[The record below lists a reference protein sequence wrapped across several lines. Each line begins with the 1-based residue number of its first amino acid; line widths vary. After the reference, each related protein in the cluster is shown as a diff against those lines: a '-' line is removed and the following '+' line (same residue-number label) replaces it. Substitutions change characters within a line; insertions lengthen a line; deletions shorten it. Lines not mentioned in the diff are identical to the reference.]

1 MSNRAEITGYR
12 YRKIKK
18 GASKVEFST
27 PEMLKSQTSNRDKM
41 VGKIGIEEWNALET
55 LCLECYTEKSI
66 VCSREY
72 WKKYKRLVS
81 YRCSECR
88 CYVEAN

>member
-1 MSNRAEITGYR
+1 MVTIVEGYR
-12 YRKIKK
+12 YKKIKK

-27 PEMLKSQTSNRDKM
+27 SNMIKSQTENRYKM

-55 LCLECYTEKSI
+55 LCLDCYTEKSI
-66 VCSREY
+66 VCSRTD
-72 WKKYKRLVS
+72 WKTYKRLVG
-81 YRCSECR
+81 YRCSKCG